1 MKSLDDEGVSSEPS
15 QFRKARMFPSLP
27 KSAPLVGVD
36 HLEAV
41 RTQYARARELAA
53 RALTCEEKGELTE
66 AKSFYTKAASEF
78 IQTRKLE
85 QRLSSE
91 ETRSGKE
98 SYLSQPI
105 KECLKRCIEGA
116 ERIQS
121 ILTNTPSVTREYS
134 TEPPEYQDPIGDDY
148 MVVKPSAPER
158 SPSHGRG
165 GGVRYS
171 HSRSRPDTTEEK
183 VTGSL
188 KEADAIFK
196 KAKFHDERSMSGGKN
211 VDSAVKALQLYDVVA
226 PMYLAILKDNALP
239 HEVKLRLRPRLR
251 LVVERIESMKLGGRR
266 RTSDSSAPKKSL
278 TRERSSSADP
288 RIRTPSVNPELGDFP
303 DDIDDFSTCRT
314 SRISSLTSLGPTSPP
329 LRPPPRAAG
338 GLRMGE
344 AARRCSWMGLWCE
357 YFSTKSGF
365 MSKKKKK
372 KK

>member
-1 MKSLDDEGVSSEPS
+1 MKSLDDEGVSSEPI

-91 ETRSGKE
+91 ETKSGKE

-158 SPSHGRG
+158 SPSHGRGGG

-303 DDIDDFSTCRT
+303 DDIDELFDLPDVPDFKPNEP
-314 SRISSLTSLGPTSPP
+314 GPDLPSPP
-329 LRPPPRAAG
+329 SSPKGGGRPSNG
-338 GLRMGE
+338 G
-344 AARRCSWMGLWCE
+344 
-357 YFSTKSGF
+357 SGQK
-365 MSKKKKK
+365 MQLDGAVV
-372 KK
+372 